1 MNYELQNGLVRII
14 SWRNLAK
21 RSRLRQIIKRNE
33 SIWGLK
39 GELYKIKYKNTTILS
54 FIKDKIIIFAA
65 NFIYKRYDSDCKTK
79 LS

>member
-65 NFIYKRYDSDCKTK
+65 NFIYKRYESDCKTK